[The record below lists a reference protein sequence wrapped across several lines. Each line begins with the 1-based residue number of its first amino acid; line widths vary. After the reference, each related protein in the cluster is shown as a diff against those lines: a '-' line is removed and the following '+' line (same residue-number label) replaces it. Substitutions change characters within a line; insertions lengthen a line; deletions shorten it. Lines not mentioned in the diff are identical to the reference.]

1 MRLYGGAL
9 YGSASHILR
18 SLEHISESKELYGGA
33 LYGSATHVS
42 PQSAVVVSP
51 ETFARWTIFVCVCYN
66 ASVALG
72 QQKKYIVYVQE

>member
-1 MRLYGGAL
+1 MGGAL
-9 YGSASHILR
+9 YGSTSHVVC
-18 SLEHISESKELYGGA
+18 SLEQLQSCKMRLYGGA